1 MNPAQH
7 IEYMIAANEEA
18 IKTRQDNI
26 AESKMKLAGLSRDII
41 ADEVMILKL
50 SKEIEEYK
58 IAHKAIMKKRKANLK
73 AACEGIIKKT
83 QK

>member
-18 IKTRQDNI
+18 TKTRQDNI
-26 AESKMKLAGLSRDII
+26 AESTMKIARLEHDIS
-41 ADEVMILKL
+41 ADEAMIVTL
-50 SKEIEEYK
+50 SKNIEEYK

-73 AACEGIIKKT
+73 AACEGIIKKI

>member
-1 MNPAQH
+1 MNPAQF
-7 IEYMIAANEEA
+7 IEYMIAVNEEA
-18 IKTRQDNI
+18 IKTRQDNV
-26 AESKMKLAGLSRDII
+26 AESKMKLVGIEREII
-41 ADEVMILKL
+41 ADEGMIVKL

-58 IAHKAIMKKRKANLK
+58 IAHKAIMKKRKSDLK

>member
-18 IKTRQDNI
+18 IKTSQDNI
-26 AESKMKLAGLSRDII
+26 AESKTKLARLARDII
-41 ADEVMILKL
+41 ADEEMILKL
-50 SKEIEEYK
+50 SKNIEEYK

-73 AACEGIIKKT
+73 AACEDILKKT